1 MPRTHKPD
9 PYNGFKCDVERRRA
23 LNMRA
28 LCFAVVGVAFA
39 LSHSFSNVREALLW
53 LKTLLFR

>member
-1 MPRTHKPD
+1 MPRSPKPD

-28 LCFAVVGVAFA
+28 ICTAFVGVAFA
-39 LSHSFSNVREALLW
+39 LSHSFSNLQEALLW
-53 LKTLLFR
+53 LKTLFL